1 MENWGGNTLAGSN
14 PAFSVMNY
22 INIVPWLMS
31 SGIKIIIIICLAIFF
46 NIFVQSFIKKIVLK
60 NIKTKNKKA
69 KKRTET
75 LISIFV
81 GTLRFVIAI
90 AVLLMILPEFGVNI
104 AALLAGVGVIGLA
117 IGMAS
122 REIVADFLSGIFIL
136 IEDQYCIGD
145 RIKVLNI
152 EGEVTEITLRRTSIK
167 DDTGLL
173 HSICNS
179 QIKTIAKK
187 L

>member
-1 MENWGGNTLAGSN
+1 
-14 PAFSVMNY
+14 
-22 INIVPWLMS
+22 MS
-31 SGIKIIIIICLAIFF
+31 SGIKIVIIIILAIFF
-46 NIFVQSFIKKIVLK
+46 NIFLQKFIKRIIVK
-60 NIKTKNKKA
+60 NIKTKTKKS
-69 KKRTET
+69 KKRAET
-75 LISIFV
+75 LVSVFI
-81 GTLRFVIAI
+81 GTLRFIIAI
-90 AVLLMILPEFGVNI
+90 AVLLMILPEFGINI
-104 AALLAGVGVIGLA
+104 TALLAGVGVIGLA

-122 REIVADFLSGIFIL
+122 REIVSDFLSGIFII
-136 IEDQYCIGD
+136 IEDQYHIGD